1 MKLRRIKETI
11 MEVKREDPN
20 SSLTEYAIRQMVING
35 EISHIRRGRKI
46 LIDLDE
52 LKEYLSSSA
61 RNTGIYTKVG
71 NGYLMRKVKN

>member
-1 MKLRRIKETI
+1 MKLRKIKEGHKEI
-11 MEVKREDPN
+11 VGEDPK

-52 LKEYLSSSA
+52 LKEYLSSGA
-61 RNTGIYTKVG
+61 RNRG
-71 NGYLMRKVKN
+71 M

>member
-1 MKLRRIKETI
+1 MQIRKIKGSLEEI
-11 MEVKREDPN
+11 LREDPS

-52 LKEYLSSSA
+52 LKEYLA
-61 RNTGIYTKVG
+61 NGAKRKGI
-71 NGYLMRKVKN
+71 

>member
-1 MKLRRIKETI
+1 MKLRMIKAGLNEI
-11 MEVKREDPN
+11 VREDPN

-52 LKEYLSSSA
+52 LKEYLSSGA
-61 RNTGIYTKVG
+61 RNNGIYAKTG
-71 NGYLMRKVKN
+71 NAYIMRKVKN

>member
-1 MKLRRIKETI
+1 MKLRMIKSGLNEI
-11 MEVKREDPN
+11 VREDPN

-52 LKEYLSSSA
+52 LKEYLSSGA
-61 RNTGIYTKVG
+61 RNNGIYANTG
-71 NGYLMRKVKN
+71 NTYIMRKVKN

>member
-1 MKLRRIKETI
+1 MKLRMIKPGLNEI
-11 MEVKREDPN
+11 VREDPN

-52 LKEYLSSSA
+52 LKEYLSSGA
-61 RNTGIYTKVG
+61 RNNGIYAKTG
-71 NGYLMRKVKN
+71 NAYIMRKVKN

>member
-1 MKLRRIKETI
+1 MKLRMIKSGLNEI
-11 MEVKREDPN
+11 VGEDPN

-52 LKEYLSSSA
+52 LKEYLSSGA
-61 RNTGIYTKVG
+61 RNNGIYANTG
-71 NGYLMRKVKN
+71 NAYIMRKVKN

>member
-1 MKLRRIKETI
+1 MKLRKIKESIT
-11 MEVKREDPN
+11 EVKTEDPN

-52 LKEYLSSSA
+52 LKEYLSSGA
-61 RNTGIYTKVG
+61 RNNGIYTKVG

>member
-1 MKLRRIKETI
+1 MKLRMIKSGLNEI
-11 MEVKREDPN
+11 VGEDPN

-52 LKEYLSSSA
+52 LKEYLSIGA
-61 RNTGIYTKVG
+61 KHKGI
-71 NGYLMRKVKN
+71 